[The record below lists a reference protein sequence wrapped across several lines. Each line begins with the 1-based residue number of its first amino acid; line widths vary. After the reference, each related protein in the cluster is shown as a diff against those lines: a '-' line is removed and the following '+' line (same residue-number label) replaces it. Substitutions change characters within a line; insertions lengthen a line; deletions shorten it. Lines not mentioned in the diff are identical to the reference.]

1 MRAGRGKKM
10 NKVSKGIIMLEWKQE
25 IVIIDAYLSTLRRLK
40 KFAEKW
46 DGKVINKRFIDGFI
60 KVNGVDNVCLY
71 MYHGNRNLIEL
82 RTSYKLLFVT
92 TPGYNW
98 EIKRHTGYILRVS
111 KHSDSEQDHYLDS
124 SRRLSYDVLAG
135 VIDYYTT
142 MFIEEKKKI
151 NHAIKNFD
159 KIFEKVMK
167 VNVKLRKLKAE
178 LQDTPFEI
186 DTNHVEFSQFTYDYW
201 SY

>member
-1 MRAGRGKKM
+1 
-10 NKVSKGIIMLEWKQE
+10 MLEWKQE

-46 DGKVINKRFIDGFI
+46 DGKVINKRFVDGFT
-60 KVNGVDNVCLY
+60 KENGADNICLQLY
-71 MYHGNRNLIEL
+71 LGNRNFFEL
-82 RTSYKLLFVT
+82 RTPRKLLYVGIPVYKWYIERYT
-92 TPGYNW
+92 S
-98 EIKRHTGYILRVS
+98 EILRVN
-111 KHSDSEQDHYLDS
+111 KHCDSEQDYYLDS
-124 SRRLSYDVLAG
+124 SRRLSYDVLVQ
-135 VIDYYTT
+135 VIDTYMTIFT
-142 MFIEEKKKI
+142 EEKKKI
-151 NHAIKNFD
+151 NLAIKNFD

>member
-1 MRAGRGKKM
+1 
-10 NKVSKGIIMLEWKQE
+10 MLEWKQE

-46 DGKVINKRFIDGFI
+46 DGKVINKRFIDGFT
-60 KVNGVDNVCLY
+60 KENGADNICLQLY
-71 MYHGNRNLIEL
+71 LGNRNLIEL
-82 RTSYKLLFVT
+82 RTPWKLLYVS
-92 TPGYNW
+92 TPGYGW
-98 EIKRHTGYILRVS
+98 HVKRYTGEILRVN
-111 KHSDSEQDHYLDS
+111 KYSDSEQNHYLDS
-124 SRRLSYDVLAG
+124 SRRLSYDVLVQ
-135 VIDYYTT
+135 VINTYITIFT
-142 MFIEEKKKI
+142 EEKKKI

-167 VNVKLRKLKAE
+167 VNVKLKKLKAE

>member
-1 MRAGRGKKM
+1 M

-25 IVIIDAYLSTLRRLK
+25 ITIIDAYLSTLRRLK

-46 DGKVINKRFIDGFI
+46 DGKVINKRFVEGFT
-60 KVNGVDNVCLY
+60 KENGADNICLQLWL
-71 MYHGNRNLIEL
+71 GNKTLFEL
-82 RTSYKLLFVT
+82 RVPWNILLVT

-98 EIKRHTGYILRVS
+98 YVKRYTSYILRVN
-111 KHSDSEQDHYLDS
+111 KYSDSEQDQYLDS
-124 SRRLSYDVLAG
+124 SCRLSYNVLSE
-135 VIDYYTT
+135 VVEYYMT

-167 VNVKLRKLKAE
+167 VNAKLRKLKAD

-186 DTNHVEFSQFTYDYW
+186 DTDHVEFSQFTYAYW